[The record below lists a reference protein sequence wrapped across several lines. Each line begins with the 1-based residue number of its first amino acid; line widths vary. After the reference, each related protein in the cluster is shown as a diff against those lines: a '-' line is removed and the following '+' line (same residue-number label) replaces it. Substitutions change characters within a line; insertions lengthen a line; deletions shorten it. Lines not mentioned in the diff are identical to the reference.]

1 MSAIRPDFNI
11 NVIEIIDLRIG
22 IFQTTIVTDNEN
34 RLLEIVKRNNSN
46 RSAVGKVNFREN
58 WELKQSNVRV
68 RFYSYKFIFI

>member
-11 NVIEIIDLRIG
+11 NVIDIIDLRIG

-58 WELKQSNVRV
+58 
-68 RFYSYKFIFI
+68 

>member
-11 NVIEIIDLRIG
+11 NVIDIIDLRIG

-34 RLLEIVKRNNSN
+34 RLLEIVKRNSSN

-58 WELKQSNVRV
+58 
-68 RFYSYKFIFI
+68 

>member
-58 WELKQSNVRV
+58 
-68 RFYSYKFIFI
+68 